1 MKKVNNFH
9 GWKTV
14 FDFTFHQASK
24 GGAFRIVTA
33 LVSVVIL
40 GIFIVANLLVAKP
53 DEEKVIEPST
63 ITQVYIQDSSGLTEM
78 DFRLYEEALNGPA
91 FAEISFEYQVV
102 ATKEELVAK
111 AKQNSDTTL
120 ALAIYTDE
128 DAFVL
133 EALIQSESQISKS
146 EADELLQVI
155 STAYQTGKLLQSG
168 LSPEILS
175 MVLTPVVTSYGEIG
189 EEENVAAMV
198 IQMIAP
204 MLFGLMLYFMLL
216 LYGQNISKSVSTEK
230 TSKLVESLLTS
241 VHPYALITGK
251 VLAITSMA
259 IMQFLIWVI
268 SIVAGLYGGNYV
280 AKQVYPGYES
290 SVIEIIN
297 FLKENIGESALSL
310 PAVILAV
317 LFFCVGFLFYC
328 VLAGLAG
335 CMVTK
340 PEEASS
346 TQTLFQ
352 MPVIISWLVCYL
364 ASAAGNLEIIRVA
377 RFIPF
382 TAPFCIP
389 VDLITG
395 AASLTTGL
403 ISLAILCIFTLLT
416 IMLSAR
422 IFKGL
427 VLYTGEKVNLK
438 MLANVL
444 KNKG

>member
-1 MKKVNNFH
+1 MKKANNFH
-9 GWKTV
+9 GWKTI
-14 FDFTFHQASK
+14 FNFTFRQASK
-24 GGAFRIVTA
+24 GGGFRIVTA
-33 LVSVVIL
+33 LVSIIIL
-40 GIFIVANLLVAKP
+40 GIFIISNLLIAKP
-53 DEEKVIEPST
+53 EKEKVLEPSV
-63 ITQVYIQDSSGLTEM
+63 ITQVLIQDVSGLQEM
-78 DFRLYEEALNGPA
+78 DYRLYTEELNNET
-91 FAEISFEYQVV
+91 FKNITFQYTKD
-102 ATKEELVAK
+102 ATKEELVSLAK
-111 AKQNSDTTL
+111 NSSDSTL
-120 ALAIYTDE
+120 ALYIEVKE
-128 DAFVL
+128 DAFVM
-133 EALIQSESQISKS
+133 EALIPNGSKITKND
-146 EADELLQVI
+146 ADQLLQVVAT
-155 STAYQTGKLLQSG
+155 SFQTGKLLQSG
-168 LSPEILS
+168 LSPEILGL
-175 MVLTPVVTSYGEIG
+175 VLTPVVTSYGEIG

-216 LYGQNISKSVSTEK
+216 LYGQTISKSVSTEK
-230 TSKLVESLLTS
+230 TSKLIESLLTT

-259 IMQFLIWVI
+259 ILQFIIWII
-268 SIVAGLYGGNYV
+268 SILVGLYGGNFI

-310 PAVILAV
+310 PAILLAI

-352 MPVIISWLVCYL
+352 MPIIISWLVCYL
-364 ASAAGNLEIIRVA
+364 ASAAGNMEILRVA

-395 AASLTTGL
+395 AASIPVGL
-403 ISLAILCIFTLLT
+403 ISLGLLSLFTLLT

-427 VLYTGEKVNLK
+427 VLYTGEKVTLK
-438 MLANVL
+438 MLGNVL